1 MLHFLNQL
9 LYPLQHCEE
18 AVKQL
23 LKKLRLKITDTT
35 LRKDLQEH
43 PDYPSLASIM
53 DVFRNYGI
61 RNEAYKIKRQ
71 NLSDVPLPFIAHIK
85 ADKLPF
91 NLFAPVFK
99 VDTDSFELYNPE
111 THRVEKWDNN
121 RLDRCYQGVIL
132 AVDADGVEGERDY
145 YKKSTKEKS
154 RLIFGIVAV
163 FLLPLMTLLACLL
176 SIFYKPDASIVAPTF
191 FILLILLGCF
201 VTATLLWYEIDE
213 HNPALNQICQPGKKV
228 NCSRVLSSKA
238 ANIFKISWSSL
249 GFTYFLGSLVTMMI
263 TGMYYKSVLGVLSW
277 VNVLTLPYLIF
288 SIYYQWH
295 VLKQWC
301 LLCLVV
307 QGLLLLQFI
316 VAFAGG
322 FHDLLFIDEMPFDS
336 FFAVFFTYIFVF
348 LITQILMHL
357 LKESKVNGQKALNLQ
372 RLKHNRQIFE
382 TLLSRGRVID
392 RSTAGLGITLGN
404 PNAKY
409 QLVKVCNPYCG
420 PCSNAHPIVGDLLYS
435 NYDLQVQIIFTAH
448 GNKDDI
454 MTPPVQHLLAI
465 AKRGDELLIRKS
477 LDDWYLPQKKDYN
490 AFAEKYPNIGML
502 EDQNEKIRSM
512 RAWCDAVDISF
523 TPTFFLN
530 GRQLPDL
537 YEIKDLRYLL
547 DA

>member
-1 MLHFLNQL
+1 MLYFLNQL

-23 LKKLRLKITDTT
+23 FKKLRLKITDTT

-61 RNEAYKIKRQ
+61 RNEAYKIKRE
-71 NLSDVPLPFIAHIK
+71 NLADVPLPFIAHIK

-99 VDTDSFELYNPE
+99 VDTDSLELYNPE
-111 THRVEKWDNN
+111 THRVEKWGNS
-121 RLDRCYQGVIL
+121 RLEMSYQGVVL
-132 AVDADGVEGERDY
+132 AVDADGVEGEREY
-145 YKKSTKEKS
+145 YKKSAKEKS
-154 RLIFGIVAV
+154 RLRFGIVAV
-163 FLLPLMTLLACLL
+163 FLLPLMTFFACLL

-191 FILLILLGCF
+191 FILLILFGCF
-201 VTATLLWYEIDE
+201 VTAILLWHEIDE
-213 HNPALNQICQPGKKV
+213 YNPALNQICQPSKKV

-249 GFTYFLGSLVTMMI
+249 GFTYFLGSLLTMMI
-263 TGMYYKSVLGVLSW
+263 TGMYNKSVLEVLSW

-295 VLKQWC
+295 VVKQWC

-307 QGLLLLQFI
+307 QGLLLFQFI

-322 FHDLLFIDEMPFDS
+322 FHDLLFIEEMPFDS
-336 FFAVFFTYIFVF
+336 FLAVFFTYIFVF
-348 LITQILMHL
+348 LITQILMRVL
-357 LKESKVNGQKALNLQ
+357 MESKVNGQKALNLQ

-420 PCSNAHPIVGDLLYS
+420 PCSNAHPIVDDLLYS

-477 LDDWYLPQKKDYN
+477 LDDWYLPQKKNYN
-490 AFAEKYPNIGML
+490 TFAAKYPNIGML

-547 DA
+547 DT